1 MSSMSLADLSC
12 IKRPYRFIC
21 RFDEVGIAKRLV
33 GHEIDTALEQI
44 LEGLKQSEI
53 LIAARY
59 AVQSFKPHEEVEI
72 TLGWI
77 ELSGYG
83 RAEDIQLSN
92 AEAAAKYGDIRLML
106 FDKGQQLLGL
116 TLIHRL

>member
-1 MSSMSLADLSC
+1 M
-12 IKRPYRFIC
+12 
-21 RFDEVGIAKRLV
+21 